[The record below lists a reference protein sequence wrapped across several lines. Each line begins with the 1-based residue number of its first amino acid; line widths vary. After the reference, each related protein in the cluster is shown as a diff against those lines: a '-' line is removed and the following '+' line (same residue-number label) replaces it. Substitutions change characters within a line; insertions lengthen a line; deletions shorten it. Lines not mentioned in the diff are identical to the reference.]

1 MLVEL
6 FFLIYII
13 SQGRSTQF
21 KSIRLELSDTSTT
34 FLCVAS
40 YYLPTWC
47 SGESLHL
54 TYNITDRDSQRVNV
68 IVIFKSEDYYC
79 L

>member
-6 FFLIYII
+6 FFLTYIL

-21 KSIRLELSDTSTT
+21 KGVRIELSDTSTT

-40 YYLPTWC
+40 YYLPTWYY
-47 SGESLHL
+47 GESLHM
-54 TYNITDRDSQRVNV
+54 TYNISNRDSEKIIV
-68 IVIFKSEDYYC
+68 IVIFKSEDYYS